1 MTAPRLHVVRDAS
14 VDDPV
19 SLLAGVSDK
28 TEAKLARLGIATIR
42 DLLLFFPRR
51 YDDFSSVT
59 PIAFVRPGVK
69 TTVRG
74 RIYDIGARQTKYK
87 RMALTEAV
95 LGDDSGTTLR
105 VVWFNQPWL
114 VKTLQKGDE
123 IFVAGEADLN
133 GGLVMKNPD
142 HEKVSLRPQH
152 AARLVPV
159 YRETEGLTSK
169 WLRPKIQAVL
179 RLADQLDEF
188 LPMDLLTRREFMP
201 RAEAVRQVHYPAS
214 AALLDRAKERL
225 AFEEMFVLQVAA
237 QMAKRARQARSAPV
251 VPFDEPT
258 ARGFV
263 KALPFKLTNAQRVA
277 AWQILQ
283 DLARPQPMNR
293 LLEGDVGSGKTVVAA
308 MAMHHAAHAGFQS
321 VLLAPTE
328 ILARQHAD
336 VIQSILGPF
345 QIDVGLLVG
354 STPASARKPMLASLA
369 DGELQV
375 LIGTHALIEEGVQFK
390 DLALTVV
397 DEQHRFG
404 VGQRL
409 AVRQKSE
416 RTPHFLSMT
425 ATPIPRTLGLTLFGD
440 LDISI
445 LNEMPPGRRPVK
457 TGLVPPEKRSDAYN
471 FIREQVNAG
480 RQVFVICPLIQESDK
495 LGVRSATQELEK
507 LRRDVFPELAS
518 RIALLHGRLKSAEKE
533 AVMSAFQRGDVAI
546 LVSTSVVEVGID
558 IPNATVMM
566 IEGAE
571 RFGLAQ
577 LHQFRGRVGR
587 GSAESWCLL
596 FTDAEDPQSLKRLQA
611 VVTNKSGFDLAE
623 IDLELRGWGD
633 LAGYRQH
640 GKDFKMA
647 SLLDAVLISDAQSE
661 AVRLLGR
668 DPALDG
674 EPALRLQLSVYRQV
688 FALD

>member
-1 MTAPRLHVVRDAS
+1 MTLP
-14 VDDPV
+14 
-19 SLLAGVSDK
+19 GISDK
-28 TEAKLARLGIATIR
+28 TEAKLARLGIATLR

-51 YDDFSSVT
+51 HDDFSTIT
-59 PIAFVRPGVK
+59 PIAFVRPGIK

-74 RIYDIGARQTKYK
+74 RIYDIAAHWTKYK
-87 RMALTEAV
+87 RMELTEAV
-95 LGDDSGTTLR
+95 LGDDSGTLR

-114 VKTLQKGDE
+114 VKSLQKGDE

-142 HEKVSLRPQH
+142 HEKVSLRPQNV
-152 AARLVPV
+152 ARLVPI

-169 WLRPKIQAVL
+169 WLRPKIQSVL
-179 RLADQLDEF
+179 PLTEQLEEF
-188 LPMDLLTRREFMP
+188 LPEELLERRGFLS
-201 RAEAVRQVHYPAS
+201 RAAAVEQVHFPES
-214 AALLDRAKERL
+214 SGALERARQRL
-225 AFEEMFVLQVAA
+225 SFEEMFVLQLAA
-237 QMAKRARQARSAPV
+237 QVAKRGRKALTAHRI
-251 VPFDEPT
+251 PFDEVS

-263 KALPFKLTNAQRVA
+263 HALPFRLTNAQRVA

-283 DLARPQPMNR
+283 DIARPQPMNR

-308 MAMHHAAHAGFQS
+308 MAMHHVARAGLQS

-336 VIQSILGPF
+336 VIQSLLGPF
-345 QIDVGLLVG
+345 QVDVGLLVG
-354 STPASARKPMLASLA
+354 STPAAARKPMLATLA
-369 DGELQV
+369 EGQLPV
-375 LIGTHALIEEGVQFK
+375 LVGTHALIEEGVQFK

-445 LNEMPPGRRPVK
+445 LGEMPPGRRPVK
-457 TGLVPPEKRSDAYN
+457 TSLVPPQKRADAYN
-471 FIREQVNAG
+471 FIRKQVNAG

-507 LRRDVFPELAS
+507 LQRDVFPELAS
-518 RIALLHGRLKSAEKE
+518 RIALLHGRLKPADKE
-533 AVMSAFQRGDVAI
+533 MVMARFQQGDVAI

-566 IEGAE
+566 IEGAD

-587 GSAESWCLL
+587 GAEDSWCLL
-596 FTDAEDPQSLKRLQA
+596 FTDAEDPPSLKRLQA
-611 VVTNKSGFDLAE
+611 VVAHSSGFDLAE

-647 SLLDAVLISDAQSE
+647 SLLDAALISDAQTE
-661 AVRLLGR
+661 AVRLLDR
-668 DPALDG
+668 DPTLSG
-674 EPALRLQLSVYRQV
+674 EPGLRRQLSAYRQV

>member
-1 MTAPRLHVVRDAS
+1 VTTPRLRVVRGPS
-14 VDDPV
+14 LDDPV
-19 SLLAGVSDK
+19 TTLTGVSDVY
-28 TEAKLARLGIATIR
+28 EERLERIGVRTLR

-51 YDDFSSVT
+51 YEDFSSIT
-59 PIAFVRPGVK
+59 PIAFLRPGVK

-74 RIYDIGARQTKYK
+74 RIYDIGARPTRYK
-87 RMALTEAV
+87 RGLTEAV
-95 LGDDSGTTLR
+95 IGDDSGTTLR
-105 VVWFNQPWL
+105 VVWFNQPW
-114 VKTLQKGDE
+114 VAKSLQKGDE

-152 AARLVPV
+152 AARLVPI
-159 YRETEGLTSK
+159 YRETDGLTSK
-169 WLRPKIQAVL
+169 WLRPKIQSLL
-179 RLADQLDEF
+179 RYADELEEF
-188 LPMDLLTRREFMP
+188 LPGELLQRRGFLS
-201 RAEAVRQVHYPAS
+201 RAEAVRQAHFPGS
-214 AALLDRAKERL
+214 AQALERARERL
-225 AFEEMFVLQVAA
+225 AFEEMFVLQLAA
-237 QMAKRARQARSAPV
+237 QLAKGARKALRAQP
-251 VPFDEPT
+251 VPFDETT

-263 KALPFKLTNAQRVA
+263 KALPFTLTKAQRVA

-283 DLARPQPMNR
+283 DIARPQPMNR

-308 MAMHHAAHAGFQS
+308 MAMHHVARAGFQS

-328 ILARQHAD
+328 VLARQHAD
-336 VIQSILGPF
+336 VIQSLLSPF
-345 QIDVGLLVG
+345 QVDVGLLVG
-354 STPASARKPMLASLA
+354 STPAAARKPMLASLA
-369 DGELQV
+369 EGDLRV

-390 DLALTVV
+390 NLALTVV

-409 AVRQKSE
+409 AVRQKGE
-416 RTPHFLSMT
+416 QTPHFLSMT

-445 LNEMPPGRRPVK
+445 LNEMPAGRQPVK
-457 TGLVPPEKRSDAYN
+457 TRLVPPEKRSDAYG
-471 FIREQVNAG
+471 FIRKQVEAG

-495 LGVRSATQELEK
+495 LGVRSATQEVEK
-507 LRRDVFPELAS
+507 LQREVFPDLAA

-533 AVMSAFQRGDVAI
+533 AVMSAFQRGEVAI

-566 IEGAE
+566 IEGAD

-587 GSAESWCLL
+587 GTEESWCFL
-596 FTDAEDPQSLKRLQA
+596 FTDAEDPQSFKRLQA
-611 VVTNKSGFDLAE
+611 VVTTQSGFDLAE

-633 LAGYRQH
+633 LAGFRQH

-661 AVRLLGR
+661 AVRLLDG

-674 EPALRLQLSVYRQV
+674 EPALLRQLSAYRQV

>member
-1 MTAPRLHVVRDAS
+1 MLTCKDLRRCQQHRLETGVRRM
-14 VDDPV
+14 VH
-19 SLLAGVSDK
+19 GHRRHHR
-28 TEAKLARLGIATIR
+28 LARS
-42 DLLLFFPRR
+42 D
-51 YDDFSSVT
+51 V
-59 PIAFVRPGVK
+59 AFEEPVHRLP
-69 TTVRG
+69 
-74 RIYDIGARQTKYK
+74 
-87 RMALTEAV
+87 
-95 LGDDSGTTLR
+95 
-105 VVWFNQPWL
+105 
-114 VKTLQKGDE
+114 
-123 IFVAGEADLN
+123 AGEILEDLP
-133 GGLVMKNPD
+133 GGDPLGVGELERQAVD
-142 HEKVSLRPQH
+142 E
-152 AARLVPV
+152 AARSRIVEA
-159 YRETEGLTSK
+159 YR
-169 WLRPKIQAVL
+169 LRGQSLSGPL
-179 RLADQLDEF
+179 GHLGG
-188 LPMDLLTRREFMP
+188 DLQHE
-201 RAEAVRQVHYPAS
+201 H
-214 AALLDRAKERL
+214 RL

-237 QMAKRARQARSAPV
+237 QMAKRARKALTAQPV
-251 VPFDEPT
+251 RFDDST

-263 KALPFKLTNAQRVA
+263 NSLPFKLTNAQRVA

-283 DLARPQPMNR
+283 DLARRQPMNR

-336 VIQSILGPF
+336 VVQSLLEPF

-354 STPASARKPMLASLA
+354 STPASARKPMLASLLE
-369 DGELQV
+369 GQLPV
-375 LIGTHALIEEGVQFK
+375 LVGTHALIEEGVQFK

-445 LNEMPPGRRPVK
+445 LGEMPPRRRPVK
-457 TGLVPPEKRSDAYN
+457 TRMVPPEKRADADN
-471 FIREQVNAG
+471 FIRNQVNAG

-495 LGVRSATQELEK
+495 LCVRSATQELEK
-507 LRRDVFPELAS
+507 LQRDVFPELAS

-533 AVMSAFQRGDVAI
+533 AVMAVFQRGDVAI
-546 LVSTSVVEVGID
+546 VVSTSVVEVGID

-566 IEGAE
+566 IEGAD

-587 GSAESWCLL
+587 GTEESWCFL

-611 VVTNKSGFDLAE
+611 FVTNQRGFDLAE
-623 IDLELRGWGD
+623 IDLELPG
-633 LAGYRQH
+633 
-640 GKDFKMA
+640 
-647 SLLDAVLISDAQSE
+647 
-661 AVRLLGR
+661 
-668 DPALDG
+668 
-674 EPALRLQLSVYRQV
+674 
-688 FALD
+688 

>member
-1 MTAPRLHVVRDAS
+1 MPRLHVVRGPTL
-14 VDDPV
+14 DDPV
-19 SLLAGVSDK
+19 TVLTGVSDK
-28 TEAKLARLGIATIR
+28 TEARLARLGITTIR

-51 YDDFSSVT
+51 YEDFSTIT

-74 RIYDIGARQTKYK
+74 RIYDIGAHQTKYK
-87 RMALTEAV
+87 RMALTEAI
-95 LGDDSGTTLR
+95 LGDDSGRLR

-114 VKTLQKGDE
+114 ARSLHKGDE

-142 HEKVSLRPQH
+142 HEKVSLRPQNV
-152 AARLVPV
+152 ARLVPI

-169 WLRPKIQAVL
+169 WLRPKVQSVL
-179 RLADQLDEF
+179 PLADQLDEF
-188 LPMDLLTRREFMP
+188 LPAELLPRRSFMA
-201 RAEAVRQVHYPAS
+201 RDEAVRQVHYPAS
-214 AALLDRAKERL
+214 AAQLDRAKERL

-237 QMAKRARQARSAPV
+237 QMAKRARKARSAPV

-263 KALPFKLTNAQRVA
+263 TALPFKLTNAQRVA

-283 DLARPQPMNR
+283 DLARPMPMNR

-354 STPASARKPMLASLA
+354 STPAAARRPMLASLA
-369 DGELQV
+369 EGQLPV
-375 LIGTHALIEEGVQFK
+375 LVGTHALIEEGVQFK
-390 DLALTVV
+390 DLALSVV

-409 AVRQKSE
+409 AVRQKTE

-445 LNEMPPGRRPVK
+445 LDEMPPGRRPVK
-457 TGLVPPEKRSDAYN
+457 TGLVPPEKRADAYT
-471 FIREQVNAG
+471 FIRKQVEAG

-507 LRRDVFPELAS
+507 LQRDVFPELAS

-533 AVMSAFQRGDVAI
+533 SVMAAFKRGDVAI

-566 IEGAE
+566 IEGAD

-587 GSAESWCLL
+587 GSEESWCLL

-623 IDLELRGWGD
+623 IDLNLRGWGD

-647 SLLDAVLISDAQSE
+647 NLLDVALISDAQSE
-661 AVRLLGR
+661 AVRLLER
-668 DPALDG
+668 DPTLAG
-674 EPALRLQLSVYRQV
+674 ELGLRLQLSAYRQV

>member
-1 MTAPRLHVVRDAS
+1 MPRLHVVRGRS
-14 VDDPV
+14 LDDPV
-19 SLLAGVSDK
+19 SYLSGVGDE
-28 TEAKLARLGIATIR
+28 TEARLARLGIATIR

-51 YDDFSSVT
+51 HEDFSSIT
-59 PIAFVRPGVK
+59 PIAFVRPGIK

-74 RIYDIGARQTKYK
+74 RIYDIAARQTKYK
-87 RMALTEAV
+87 RMVLTEAI
-95 LGDDSGTTLR
+95 LGDDSGTTMR

-114 VKTLQKGDE
+114 AKSLHKGDE
-123 IFVAGEADLN
+123 IYVAGEADLN

-142 HEKVSLRPQH
+142 HERVSLRPRH
-152 AARLVPV
+152 SARLVPV
-159 YRETEGLTSK
+159 YRETEGLSSK
-169 WLRPKIQAVL
+169 WLRSKIQSLL
-179 RLADQLDEF
+179 RYADELEEF
-188 LPMDLLTRREFMP
+188 LPSELLERRSFLSRP
-201 RAEAVRQVHYPAS
+201 AAVRQVHFPES
-214 AALLDRAKERL
+214 AQALDRARERL
-225 AFEEMFVLQVAA
+225 AFEEMFVLQLAA
-237 QMAKRARQARSAPV
+237 QLAKQARKALTAQPV
-251 VPFDEPT
+251 TFDET
-258 ARGFV
+258 SARGFV

-283 DLARPQPMNR
+283 DMARSVPMNR

-328 ILARQHAD
+328 VLARQHAD
-336 VIQSILGPF
+336 VVQSLLGPF
-345 QIDVGLLVG
+345 QVDVGLLVG
-354 STPASARKPMLASLA
+354 STPASARKPMLAALA
-369 DGELQV
+369 EGQLQV
-375 LIGTHALIEEGVQFK
+375 LVGTHALIEEGVQFK

-409 AVRQKSE
+409 AVRQKSD

-440 LDISI
+440 LDISV
-445 LNEMPPGRRPVK
+445 LNEMPPGRLPVK
-457 TGLVPPEKRSDAYN
+457 TGLVPPEKRADAYD
-471 FIREQVNAG
+471 FIRKQVNAG

-507 LRRDVFPELAS
+507 LQRDIFPDLAS

-533 AVMSAFQRGDVAI
+533 AVMSGFQRGEIAI

-587 GSAESWCLL
+587 GSEESWCLL

-611 VVTNKSGFDLAE
+611 VVTHKSGFDLAE

-640 GKDFKMA
+640 GKDFKMPN
-647 SLLDAVLISDAQSE
+647 LLDAALISDAQTE
-661 AVRLLGR
+661 AVRLLDR
-668 DPALDG
+668 DRTLAGDPV
-674 EPALRLQLSVYRQV
+674 LRRQLSAYRQV

>member
-1 MTAPRLHVVRDAS
+1 MPRLHVVRGPTL
-14 VDDPV
+14 DDPV
-19 SLLAGVSDK
+19 TVLTGVSDK
-28 TEAKLARLGIATIR
+28 TEARLARLGITTIR

-51 YDDFSSVT
+51 YEDFSTIT

-74 RIYDIGARQTKYK
+74 RIYDIVAHQTKYK
-87 RMALTEAV
+87 RMALTEAI
-95 LGDDSGTTLR
+95 LGDDSGRLR

-114 VKTLQKGDE
+114 ARSLHKGDE

-142 HEKVSLRPQH
+142 HEKVSLRPQNV
-152 AARLVPV
+152 ARLVPI

-169 WLRPKIQAVL
+169 WLRPKVQSVL
-179 RLADQLDEF
+179 PLADQLDEF
-188 LPMDLLTRREFMP
+188 LPAELLPRRSFMA
-201 RAEAVRQVHYPAS
+201 RDEAVRQVHYPAS
-214 AALLDRAKERL
+214 AAQLDRAKERL

-237 QMAKRARQARSAPV
+237 QMAKRARKALTAQPV
-251 VPFDEPT
+251 RFDDST

-263 KALPFKLTNAQRVA
+263 NSLPFKLTNAQRVA

-283 DLARPQPMNR
+283 DLARQQPMNR

-336 VIQSILGPF
+336 VVQSLLEPF

-354 STPASARKPMLASLA
+354 STPASARKPMMASLA
-369 DGELQV
+369 EGQLPV
-375 LIGTHALIEEGVQFK
+375 LVGTHALIEEGVQFR

-409 AVRQKSE
+409 AVRQKGE
-416 RTPHFLSMT
+416 RIPHFLSMT

-445 LNEMPPGRRPVK
+445 LDEMPPGRRPVK
-457 TGLVPPEKRSDAYN
+457 TGLVPPEKRADAYD
-471 FIREQVNAG
+471 FIRKQVNAG

-507 LRRDVFPELAS
+507 LQHDVFPELAS

-533 AVMSAFQRGDVAI
+533 AIMSSFQRGQVAI

-566 IEGAE
+566 IEGAD

-587 GSAESWCLL
+587 GSEESWCLL

-647 SLLDAVLISDAQSE
+647 SLLDAALISDAQTE
-661 AVRLLGR
+661 AVRLLDR
-668 DPALDG
+668 DPTLGG
-674 EPALRLQLSVYRQV
+674 EPALRRQLSAYRQV

>member
-1 MTAPRLHVVRDAS
+1 MPRLHVVRGRS
-14 VDDPV
+14 LDDPV
-19 SLLAGVSDK
+19 SYLSGVGDE
-28 TEAKLARLGIATIR
+28 TEARLARLGIATIR

-51 YDDFSSVT
+51 HEDFSSIT
-59 PIAFVRPGVK
+59 PIAFVRPGIK

-74 RIYDIGARQTKYK
+74 RIYDIAARQTKYK
-87 RMALTEAV
+87 RMVLTEAI
-95 LGDDSGTTLR
+95 LGDDSGTTMR

-114 VKTLQKGDE
+114 AKSLHNGDE
-123 IFVAGEADLN
+123 IYVAGEADLN

-142 HEKVSLRPQH
+142 HERVSLRPRH
-152 AARLVPV
+152 SARLVPV
-159 YRETEGLTSK
+159 YRETEGLSSK
-169 WLRPKIQAVL
+169 WLRSKIQSLL
-179 RLADQLDEF
+179 RYADELEEF
-188 LPMDLLTRREFMP
+188 LPSELLERRSFLSRP
-201 RAEAVRQVHYPAS
+201 AAVRQVHFPES
-214 AALLDRAKERL
+214 AQALDRARERL
-225 AFEEMFVLQVAA
+225 AFEEMFVLQLAA
-237 QMAKRARQARSAPV
+237 QLAKQARKALTAQPV
-251 VPFDEPT
+251 TFDET
-258 ARGFV
+258 SARGFV

-283 DLARPQPMNR
+283 DMARSVPMNR

-328 ILARQHAD
+328 VLARQHAD
-336 VIQSILGPF
+336 VVQSLLGPF
-345 QIDVGLLVG
+345 QVDVGLLVG
-354 STPASARKPMLASLA
+354 STPASARKPMLAALA
-369 DGELQV
+369 EGQLQV
-375 LIGTHALIEEGVQFK
+375 LVGTHALIEEGVQFK

-409 AVRQKSE
+409 AVRQKSD

-440 LDISI
+440 LDISV
-445 LNEMPPGRRPVK
+445 LNEMPPGRLPVK
-457 TGLVPPEKRSDAYN
+457 TGLVPPEKRADAYD
-471 FIREQVNAG
+471 FIRKQVNAG

-507 LRRDVFPELAS
+507 LQRDIFPDLAS

-533 AVMSAFQRGDVAI
+533 AVMSGFQRGEIAI

-587 GSAESWCLL
+587 GSEESWCLL

-611 VVTNKSGFDLAE
+611 VVTHKSGFDLAE

-640 GKDFKMA
+640 GKDFKMPN
-647 SLLDAVLISDAQSE
+647 LLDAALISDAQTE
-661 AVRLLGR
+661 AVRLLDR
-668 DPALDG
+668 DRTLAGDPV
-674 EPALRLQLSVYRQV
+674 LRRQLSAYRQV

>member
-1 MTAPRLHVVRDAS
+1 VRGPSLDDS
-14 VDDPV
+14 VRV
-19 SLLAGVSDK
+19 LTGVSDK
-28 TEAKLARLGIATIR
+28 TQARLARLGIATIR

-51 YDDFSSVT
+51 HEDFSTIT

-69 TTVRG
+69 TTVRA
-74 RIYDIGARQTKYK
+74 RIYEIGAHQTKYK
-87 RMALTEAV
+87 RMALTEAI
-95 LGDDSGTTLR
+95 LGDDSGRLR

-114 VKTLQKGDE
+114 ANSLHEGDE
-123 IFVAGEADLN
+123 IFVAGEADMN

-142 HEKVSLRPQH
+142 HEKVSLRPQNV
-152 AARLVPV
+152 ARLVPI

-169 WLRPKIQAVL
+169 WLRPKIQAL
-179 RLADQLDEF
+179 LPLADELEEF
-188 LPMDLLTRREFMP
+188 LPGELLTRRRLMT
-201 RAEAVRQVHYPAS
+201 RAEAVRQVHYPSS
-214 AALLDRAKERL
+214 APLLDRARERL

-237 QMAKRARQARSAPV
+237 QLAKRARKARTAHT
-251 VPFDEPT
+251 VPFDELA

-263 KALPFKLTNAQRVA
+263 KALPFALTNAQRAA

-283 DLARPQPMNR
+283 DIARPQPMNR

-308 MAMHHAAHAGFQS
+308 MAMHHVARAGLQS

-328 ILARQHAD
+328 VLARQHAD
-336 VIQSILGPF
+336 VVQSLLAPF

-354 STPASARKPMLASLA
+354 STPATARKPMMASLME
-369 DGELQV
+369 GRLPV
-375 LIGTHALIEEGVQFK
+375 LVGTHALIEEDVQFR
-390 DLALTVV
+390 DLALSIV

-409 AVRQKSE
+409 AVRQKSD

-440 LDISI
+440 LDIS
-445 LNEMPPGRRPVK
+445 LLTEMPPGRQPVK
-457 TGLVPPEKRSDAYN
+457 TGLVPPEKRANAYN
-471 FIREQVNAG
+471 FIRKEVTAG

-495 LGVRSATQELEK
+495 LGVRSATAELEK
-507 LRRDVFPELAS
+507 LQGDVFPELAS
-518 RIALLHGRLKSAEKE
+518 RIALLHGRLKPAEKE
-533 AVMSAFQRGDVAI
+533 AVMAGFQRGEIAI

-566 IEGAE
+566 IEGAD

-587 GSAESWCLL
+587 GAAESWCFL
-596 FTDAEDPQSLKRLQA
+596 FTDSEDPASMKRLQA
-611 VVTNKSGFDLAE
+611 VVTHRSGFDLAE

-647 SLLDAVLISDAQSE
+647 SLLDAALISDAQAE
-661 AVRLLGR
+661 AVRLLDR
-668 DPALDG
+668 DPPLAG
-674 EPALRLQLSVYRQV
+674 EPALRRPLSAYRQV

>member
-1 MTAPRLHVVRDAS
+1 
-14 VDDPV
+14 
-19 SLLAGVSDK
+19 
-28 TEAKLARLGIATIR
+28 
-42 DLLLFFPRR
+42 LFFPRR
-51 YDDFSSVT
+51 YEDFSSIT

-105 VVWFNQPWL
+105 VVWFNQPW
-114 VKTLQKGDE
+114 VARSLQKGDE
-123 IFVAGEADLN
+123 IFVAGEADMN

-152 AARLVPV
+152 AARLVPI

-169 WLRPKIQAVL
+169 WLRPKIQSLL
-179 RLADQLDEF
+179 RYADELEEFIPAELLARRRF
-188 LPMDLLTRREFMP
+188 LS
-201 RAEAVRQVHYPAS
+201 RAAAVRQVHFPES
-214 AALLDRAKERL
+214 AQALEGARERL
-225 AFEEMFVLQVAA
+225 AFEEMFVLQLAA
-237 QMAKRARQARSAPV
+237 QVAKRARQALIAQP
-251 VPFDEPT
+251 VPFDETT

-263 KALPFKLTNAQRVA
+263 KALPFALTKAQRIA

-283 DLARPQPMNR
+283 DIARPQPMNR

-308 MAMHHAAHAGFQS
+308 MAMHHVARAGFQS

-328 ILARQHAD
+328 VLARQHAD
-336 VIQSILGPF
+336 VIQSLLGPF
-345 QIDVGLLVG
+345 QVDVGLLVG
-354 STPASARKPMLASLA
+354 STPAAARKPMLASLA
-369 DGELQV
+369 EGQLPV

-404 VGQRL
+404 VSQRL
-409 AVRQKSE
+409 AVRQKGE

-445 LNEMPPGRRPVK
+445 LGEMPPGRQPVK
-457 TGLVPPEKRSDAYN
+457 TSLVPPEKRADAYN
-471 FIREQVNAG
+471 FIRKQVNAG

-507 LRRDVFPELAS
+507 LQRDVFPELAS

-533 AVMSAFQRGDVAI
+533 AVMSGFQRGEVAI

-566 IEGAE
+566 IEGAD

-587 GSAESWCLL
+587 GPAESWCLL

-611 VVTNKSGFDLAE
+611 VVSNRSGFDLAE

-647 SLLDAVLISDAQSE
+647 SLLDAVLISDAQNE
-661 AVRLLGR
+661 AVRLLNR

-674 EPALRLQLSVYRQV
+674 EPALRLQLSAYRQV

>member
-1 MTAPRLHVVRDAS
+1 MSPARLRVVRGPSLDDS
-14 VDDPV
+14 VGV
-19 SLLAGVSDK
+19 LAGVSDK
-28 TEAKLARLGIATIR
+28 TEAKLARLGVVSIR

-51 YDDFSSVT
+51 YEDFSSIT

-87 RMALTEAV
+87 RMGLTEAV

-114 VKTLQKGDE
+114 AKSLQKGDE

-152 AARLVPV
+152 AARLVPI
-159 YRETEGLTSK
+159 YPETEGLTSK
-169 WLRPKIQAVL
+169 WLRAKIQPL
-179 RLADQLDEF
+179 LHYADELEEF
-188 LPMDLLTRREFMP
+188 LPSELLARRGFLS
-201 RAEAVRQVHYPAS
+201 RAAAVRQVHFPDS
-214 AALLDRAKERL
+214 PQSLERARERL
-225 AFEEMFVLQVAA
+225 AFEEMFVLQLAA
-237 QMAKRARQARSAPV
+237 QLAKRARKALTAQP

-263 KALPFKLTNAQRVA
+263 KALPFQLTNAQRIA

-283 DLARPQPMNR
+283 DIARPQPMNR

-308 MAMHHAAHAGFQS
+308 MTMHHVARAGFQS

-328 ILARQHAD
+328 VLARQHAD
-336 VIQSILGPF
+336 VIQSLLGPF

-354 STPASARKPMLASLA
+354 STPAAARRPMLGSLA
-369 DGELQV
+369 EGDLPV

-390 DLALTVV
+390 NLALTVV

-409 AVRQKSE
+409 AVRQKAE

-445 LNEMPPGRRPVK
+445 LGEMPPGRQPVK
-457 TGLVPPEKRSDAYN
+457 TRMVPPEKRPDAYG
-471 FIREQVNAG
+471 FIRKQVFAG

-507 LRRDVFPELAS
+507 LQRDVFPELAS

-533 AVMSAFQRGDVAI
+533 AVMAGFQRGDVAI

-566 IEGAE
+566 IEGAD

-587 GSAESWCLL
+587 GTEESWCFL

-611 VVTNKSGFDLAE
+611 VVSNQSGFDLAE

-647 SLLDAVLISDAQSE
+647 SLLDAVLINDAQSE
-661 AVRLLGR
+661 AVRLLDG

-674 EPALRLQLSVYRQV
+674 APALRRQLAAYRQV

>member
-1 MTAPRLHVVRDAS
+1 MPRLHVVRGPS
-14 VDDPV
+14 LDDPV
-19 SLLAGVSDK
+19 SYLSGVGDE
-28 TEAKLARLGIATIR
+28 TEARLARLGIATIR

-51 YDDFSSVT
+51 HEDFSSIT
-59 PIAFVRPGVK
+59 PIAFVRPGIK

-87 RMALTEAV
+87 RMVLTEAI

-114 VKTLQKGDE
+114 AKSLHKGDE
-123 IFVAGEADLN
+123 IYLAGEADLN

-142 HEKVSLRPQH
+142 HEKVSPRPQH
-152 AARLVPV
+152 SARLVPV

-169 WLRPKIQAVL
+169 WLRSKIQSLL
-179 RLADQLDEF
+179 RYADELEEF
-188 LPMDLLTRREFMP
+188 LPSELLERRSFLSRP
-201 RAEAVRQVHYPAS
+201 AAVRQVHFPES
-214 AALLDRAKERL
+214 AQALDRARERL
-225 AFEEMFVLQVAA
+225 AFEEMVVLQLAA
-237 QMAKRARQARSAPV
+237 QLAKQARKSLTAQPV
-251 VPFDEPT
+251 AFDET
-258 ARGFV
+258 SARGFV

-283 DLARPQPMNR
+283 DMARSLPMNR

-328 ILARQHAD
+328 VLARQHAD
-336 VIQSILGPF
+336 VIQSLMGPF
-345 QIDVGLLVG
+345 QVDVGLLVG
-354 STPASARKPMLASLA
+354 STPASARKPMLAALA
-369 DGELQV
+369 EGQLQV
-375 LIGTHALIEEGVQFK
+375 LVGTHALIEEGVQFK

-409 AVRQKSE
+409 AVRQKSD

-440 LDISI
+440 LDISV
-445 LNEMPPGRRPVK
+445 LNEMPPGRLPVK
-457 TGLVPPEKRSDAYN
+457 TGLVPPEKRADAYD
-471 FIREQVNAG
+471 FIRKQVNAG

-507 LRRDVFPELAS
+507 LQRDVFPDLAS

-533 AVMSAFQRGDVAI
+533 AVMSGFQRGEIAI

-587 GSAESWCLL
+587 GSEESWCLL

-611 VVTNKSGFDLAE
+611 VVTHKSGFDLAE

-640 GKDFKMA
+640 GKDFKMPN
-647 SLLDAVLISDAQSE
+647 LLDAALISDAQTE
-661 AVRLLGR
+661 AVRLLDRDPTLAG
-668 DPALDG
+668 DPAL
-674 EPALRLQLSVYRQV
+674 RRQLSAYRQV

>member
-1 MTAPRLHVVRDAS
+1 MPRLHIVRAPS
-14 VDDPV
+14 IDDLV
-19 SLLAGVSDK
+19 ATLSGVSDK

-51 YDDFSSVT
+51 YEDFSTIT

-114 VKTLQKGDE
+114 VKSLQKGDE

-152 AARLVPV
+152 AARLVPI

-179 RLADQLDEF
+179 PLADQLDEF
-188 LPMDLLTRREFMP
+188 LPMELLTRRELMA
-201 RAEAVRQVHYPAS
+201 RAEAVRQVHFPAS
-214 AALLDRAKERL
+214 AARLDRAKERL

-237 QMAKRARQARSAPV
+237 QMAKRARMARSAPV

-283 DLARPQPMNR
+283 DLARPAPMNR

-308 MAMHHAAHAGFQS
+308 MAMHHVAHAGFQS

-336 VIQSILGPF
+336 VIQSILEPF
-345 QIDVGLLVG
+345 QIDVGLLIG

-369 DGELQV
+369 EGHLPV
-375 LIGTHALIEEGVQFK
+375 LIGTHALIEEDVQFK
-390 DLALTVV
+390 DLALSVV

-409 AVRQKSE
+409 AVRQKTE

-445 LNEMPPGRRPVK
+445 LDEMPPGRRPVK
-457 TGLVPPEKRSDAYN
+457 TGLVPPEKRADAYT
-471 FIREQVNAG
+471 FIRKQVEAG

-507 LRRDVFPELAS
+507 LQRDVFPELAS
-518 RIALLHGRLKSAEKE
+518 RIALLHGRLKSTEKE
-533 AVMSAFQRGDVAI
+533 AVMSAFKRGEVAI

-566 IEGAE
+566 IEGAD

-587 GSAESWCLL
+587 GSDESWCFL

-623 IDLELRGWGD
+623 IDLDLRGWGD

-647 SLLDAVLISDAQSE
+647 NLLDAVLISDAQSE
-661 AVRLLGR
+661 AVRLLER
-668 DPALDG
+668 DPTLAG
-674 EPALRLQLSVYRQV
+674 ELGLRRQLSAYRQV